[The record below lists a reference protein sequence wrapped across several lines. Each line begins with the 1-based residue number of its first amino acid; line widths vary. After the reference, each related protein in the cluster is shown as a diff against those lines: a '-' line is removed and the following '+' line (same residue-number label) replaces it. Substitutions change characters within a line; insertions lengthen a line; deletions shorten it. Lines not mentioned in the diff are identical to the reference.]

1 MAVLALAVAAGCDSK
16 KEAVMTSGIDLTNL
30 DTTAVQGA
38 DFYQYACGGWMK
50 KHPLTN
56 EYSRF
61 GSFDMLAENNREQL
75 KGLIVEIASGQ
86 NAQGT
91 IGQKIGDIY
100 NLAMDSVK
108 LNADGVTPIQA
119 DLEKIASVKDKSEI
133 VPLMA
138 ELAHSGVFPYFS
150 FYVGADIMDSKSNL
164 FQLYQGGI
172 SLGEKEY
179 YLDNDDVTVNI
190 RNKYKEHIVKM
201 FQLAGFDE
209 AAAKK
214 KMEAVMDIETRIAKA
229 SFSAVE
235 QRNPAANYHK
245 MSLDELKKEIPGID
259 WDAFL
264 NGIGVKG
271 VTELSV
277 SQVEPIKEVEK
288 IINSLPVENQI
299 AYMQWSL
306 IDRAAGYLS
315 DDLVAQNFDF
325 YGKTLSGKQ
334 ANQPRWKRAVS
345 TVNGVLGEA
354 VGQMYVEKYFP
365 AAAKERMVQL
375 VKNLQTALG
384 ERIRNLEWMGDSTK
398 IKAIEKLNSFYVK
411 VGYPDK
417 WRDYTGLNIEKDSYW
432 ANVKRATEFELDYM
446 LSKAGKPVDR
456 DEWGMTPQTVN
467 AYYNPT
473 TNEICFP
480 AGILQYPFFD
490 MNADDAFNYG
500 AIGVVI
506 GHEMTH
512 GFDDQGRQFDKDGN
526 LKDWWTAEDAKR
538 FEEFVN
544 YLTINVSEFY
554 RNPDQWELLDKEVI
568 PGLINRFG
576 KDLKIWSAA
585 CSTGDEPYSLVM
597 ALSRHLPLSHIH
609 IIATDIDKQVIEK
622 AKIGLYTEK
631 SIAAVPED
639 LKRRFFTKVGASY
652 QIAQEIKDCV
662 EFKQHNLLKDE
673 YPTHCHMIVCR
684 NVLIYFTEEAKEE
697 VFAKFSKSL
706 IPEGCLF
713 IGSTEQ
719 IIQYKDMGYYRM
731 NSFFYGKNK

>member
-75 KGLIVEIASGQ
+75 KGLIVEIAAGQ

-100 NLAMDSVK
+100 KLAMDSVK

-277 SQVEPIKEVEK
+277 SQVDPIKEVEK

-334 ANQPRWKRAVS
+334 TNQPRWKRAVS

-538 FEEFVN
+538 FEERARVMVN
-544 YLTINVSEFY
+544 FFDSIQVL
-554 RNPDQWELLDKEVI
+554 
-568 PGLINRFG
+568 PGLNANGSLTLGENIADHGGLQVSFQAFKNAT
-576 KDLKIWSAA
+576 KDAPL
-585 CSTGDEPYSLVM
+585 LVKDGF
-597 ALSRHLPLSHIH
+597 
-609 IIATDIDKQVIEK
+609 T
-622 AKIGLYTEK
+622 
-631 SIAAVPED
+631 PEQ
-639 LKRRFFTKVGASY
+639 RFFLSY
-652 QIAQEIKDCV
+652 AGVWAGNIRD
-662 EFKQHNLLKDE
+662 
-673 YPTHCHMIVCR
+673 
-684 NVLIYFTEEAKEE
+684 
-697 VFAKFSKSL
+697 
-706 IPEGCLF
+706 
-713 IGSTEQ
+713 EQ
-719 IIQYKDMGYYRM
+719 IRLQTKSDPHSLGRWRVNGALPQIGAWYDAFGIKEGDPMYLAPEKRV
-731 NSFFYGKNK
+731 SIW